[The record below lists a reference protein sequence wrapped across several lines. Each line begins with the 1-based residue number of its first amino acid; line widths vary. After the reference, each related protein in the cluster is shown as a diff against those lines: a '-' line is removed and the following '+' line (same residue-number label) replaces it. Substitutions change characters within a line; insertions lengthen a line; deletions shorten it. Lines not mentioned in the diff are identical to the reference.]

1 MEAILETTE
10 IDISSRFNCD
20 AERSLFAGKENK
32 EEEENVVAF
41 LEAQYTTPVQHRS
54 ERFRSRLSISPHEY
68 EEIQFFS
75 ASSPA
80 VPTTTP
86 PASVQKVK
94 VSPAKCPFTPSAV
107 QNFPGLDEWLQAIPP
122 KKSKKVKKKTK
133 TEKIDNNNNS
143 SEGGLKH
150 TSDSVTYLTEAPR
163 APSPKWQ
170 PRRRTTGM
178 DRTDGGAVGGTAAS
192 LSDNVE
198 MLSMSNHNE
207 EEEEEED
214 AETDGEDEEDEAD
227 YEEDGEFRWSIDD
240 LAQLMPVD
248 IEVDAAQYATPSRQL
263 RSPGA
268 QHRYE
273 LAAEQQQAEIEQF
286 FHHSNR
292 IIPSPWVGRHS
303 SSASTPSTQH
313 QHQHQHQHQ
322 QQQHPQMHLLS
333 TL

>member
-1 MEAILETTE
+1 MLIHIYIYGRKEKKKERYICFSNTAHNHSYIPSFR
-10 IDISSRFNCD
+10 IDR
-20 AERSLFAGKENK
+20 A
-32 EEEENVVAF
+32 
-41 LEAQYTTPVQHRS
+41 AQYTTPVQHRS

-248 IEVDAAQYATPSRQL
+248 IEVKNKKLSRPLPSALSPFLFVHLLIGGKQL
-263 RSPGA
+263 VFTR
-268 QHRYE
+268 
-273 LAAEQQQAEIEQF
+273 QAEDNL
-286 FHHSNR
+286 H
-292 IIPSPWVGRHS
+292 V
-303 SSASTPSTQH
+303 
-313 QHQHQHQHQ
+313 
-322 QQQHPQMHLLS
+322 
-333 TL
+333 